1 MRKVASY
8 TLSLLA
14 VSAACL
20 LISAPALAALPEF
33 SVPSGVEF
41 PVLGEG
47 TSRKDPHSVKL
58 ESQIP
63 VPIYAE
69 QLKASFEV
77 AKSGPSGTL
86 KLQFT
91 NAKQLS
97 NTCHSLG
104 NPEGRITLQG
114 ELRLVPTNAEGSQI
128 GALISFAENTIMCF
142 KEGKEE
148 SSMKI
153 KAPSIATVV
162 ATVLS
167 KGEAVTSFGLAA
179 KCSGAGKQ
187 EISTYFNDEEKA
199 VEKQLLELG
208 GLTGCMELKEE
219 MAIILSK
226 RVLMP
231 ATVVNKALPYIH
243 VLPSTEKYPISLEG
257 STKTEVKVESLG
269 KFGFTA
275 AELKYTLEAA
285 KPGASGPI
293 TLRLTGVK
301 EKAFLA
307 ACKTEGVGTEE
318 VLWNGEYRLVFTSLS
333 PLAVGL
339 LISYPELV
347 AKCATN
353 FEIKSPLLIGIS
365 PFGEKVKS
373 AKIFAKCKPAGVQEL
388 TSYYNDAKE
397 LLTDNLLIWRRNE
410 SPLEDTCFST
420 GAEVNAG
427 GTKEFLI
434 EG

>member
-1 MRKVASY
+1 MRKVTSY
-8 TLSLLA
+8 ILALLA
-14 VSAACL
+14 SSVACL
-20 LISAPALAALPEF
+20 LVSESALAALPEF

-41 PVLGEG
+41 PVSGEG

-58 ESQIP
+58 ETQLA
-63 VPIYAE
+63 VPIFAE

-77 AKSGPSGTL
+77 AKAGPSGTL
-86 KLQFT
+86 TLQFT
-91 NAKQLS
+91 NAKVFS
-97 NTCHSLG
+97 ETCRSLG
-104 NPEGRITLQG
+104 EPEGRITLKG
-114 ELRLVPTNAEGSQI
+114 ELRLVPTNLEGSQR
-128 GALISFAENTIMCF
+128 GALISFTENTISCF

-148 SSMKI
+148 VKMKI
-153 KAPSIATVV
+153 KPPAIATVV

-167 KGEAVTSFGLAA
+167 KGEAVTSFGLVA
-179 KCSGAGKQ
+179 KCSGIGKQ

-199 VEKQLLELG
+199 VEKQLLEIG
-208 GLTGCMELKEE
+208 GVTGCMELKEE
-219 MAIILSK
+219 MAIFLSK

-231 ATVVNKALPYIH
+231 TTVVNKALPYFLL
-243 VLPSTEKYPISLEG
+243 LPLTEKYPISLEG

-275 AELKYTLEAA
+275 AELKYSLEAA
-285 KPGASGPI
+285 KLGASGPI

-301 EKAFLA
+301 EKAFPV
-307 ACKTEGVGTEE
+307 ACKSEGAGAEE
-318 VLWNGEYRLVFTSLS
+318 VLWNGEYHLVFTSLS

-347 AKCATN
+347 VKCGTN
-353 FEIKSPLLIGIS
+353 FEIKSPLLIGITPLKETTTS
-365 PFGEKVKS
+365 V
-373 AKIFAKCKPAGVQEL
+373 KIFAKCKPAGVQEL
-388 TSYYNDAKE
+388 TSYYNDAEE

-420 GAEVNAG
+420 GAEVKASG
-427 GTKEFLI
+427 IKKFLI